1 MERKVKEV
9 VYQSEEDKKNLG
21 RLQDLV
27 DKLQSK
33 VKTYKKQAEEA
44 EEVANV
50 NLSKYRRLQHELEES
65 EERAEMAE
73 NQASNNCKQESLKV
87 KIKLGE

>member
-1 MERKVKEV
+1 M
-9 VYQSEEDKKNLG
+9 L

-27 DKLQSK
+27 EKLQIK
-33 VKTYKKQAEEA
+33 VKTYKKQAEES
-44 EEVANV
+44 EEVANT

-73 NQASNNCKQESLKV
+73 SQVN
-87 KIKLGE
+87 KLRSKRDAEYN